1 MFEIRRFTQD
11 RTKEWNDFVRNSKNG
26 TFLFDRSYMDYHADR
41 FSDYSLMVFRRGKLY
56 ALLSANAD
64 GTTLVSHQ
72 GLTYGGLVMNEK
84 TTASDV
90 VQIFKQ
96 INTKLKENGFR
107 RVIYKPVPWIYHR
120 QPSEEDLYA
129 IVEICHAKLIGR
141 GLSST
146 ICQSCTNKW
155 YRVRENGSRQA
166 QRRGLVVEA
175 SEEWDGFWEI
185 LSNNLQER
193 YQLNPVHT
201 VEEIKMLHQRFPQY
215 VQLTVVKEGNHIV
228 GGTVLYQ
235 FEHVVHSQY
244 IATNNRGRDIHALDY
259 LFSIVIPNSLR
270 DHSFFDFGISTEKH
284 GSYLN
289 EGLIY
294 QKEGF
299 GGRGICYDW
308 YEWDLSIQ

>member
-11 RTKEWNDFVRNSKNG
+11 RTKEWNDFVRSSKNG

-56 ALLSANAD
+56 ALLPANAD

-72 GLTYGGLVMNEK
+72 GLTYGGLVMNDRA
-84 TTASDV
+84 TASDV

-96 INTKLKENGFR
+96 INTMLKENGFR

-141 GLSST
+141 GLSSA
-146 ICQSCTNKW
+146 ICHSCTNKW

-228 GGTVLYQ
+228 GGTVLYE

-308 YEWDLSIQ
+308 YEWEV